1 MGFKFLINKD
11 HEFVYTE
18 SKNNNNNK
26 DDSLVLSAPIRGAKR
41 VVAFFDLDYTLIK
54 PKSGRKFP
62 KDKDD
67 YIFMF
72 DNVIEILNQYIDNNY
87 HIFMISNQSGLLKE
101 KNLQKYEDMKYKLN
115 KIFEDIENKEA
126 ITIFLACSENYYRK
140 PHSGAFHFY
149 ESLYNVKINKKLSF
163 FCGDALGRKDDF
175 SASDYYF
182 ALNNDLKVYTPE
194 SIFKNSNKKNQYIL
208 DIKRPFLENAIS
220 NKYKKEFD
228 HLLDSI
234 DSIDAQK
241 LIIMNGS
248 PASGKSTFTSYMC
261 KHYDFICCESD
272 VLKTKLEKSV
282 EKELINGKNIIVD
295 STNATK
301 THRQKYIDIISKID
315 SKINII
321 CVYIPYNEELI
332 HHLQHYRIEKSRGL
346 TYALPEIAL
355 RVYKSKYEKPVKSE
369 GFDYLFEYN
378 PYFTFSNKSDESD
391 FMKYY

>member
-1 MGFKFLINKD
+1 MLIFSINKEN
-11 HEFVYTE
+11 EFVYTE
-18 SKNNNNNK
+18 SKNNIYSK
-26 DDSLVLSAPIRGAKR
+26 
-41 VVAFFDLDYTLIK
+41 VAFFDLDYTLIK

-72 DNVIEILNQYIDNNY
+72 DNVIEVLNKYINNNY
-87 HIFMISNQSGLLKE
+87 HIFVISNQSGLLKE
-101 KNLQKYEDMKYKLN
+101 KNIQKYENMKYKLN
-115 KIFEDIENKEA
+115 KIFEHIKNV
-126 ITIFLACSENYYRK
+126 TIFLACGDNYYRK

-149 ESLYNVKINKKLSF
+149 ESLYNVKINKKSSF

-182 ALNNDLKVYTPE
+182 GLNNHLKVYTPE
-194 SIFKNSNKKNQYIL
+194 TIFNNSTKKNEYIL
-208 DIKRPFLENAIS
+208 DMKRSFLENAIS
-220 NKYKKEFD
+220 KENKKHFEEVVNTIRLI
-228 HLLDSI
+228 HG
-234 DSIDAQK
+234 QK
-241 LIIMNGS
+241 IIIMNGS

-272 VLKTKLEKSV
+272 VLKTKLEKTI
-282 EKELINGKNIIVD
+282 EKELKNGNNVIVD
-295 STNATK
+295 ATNATK
-301 THRQKYIDIISKID
+301 THRKKYIDMVSNID
-315 SKINII
+315 SEINII

-369 GFDYLFEYN
+369 GFDYVFEYN
-378 PYFTFSNKSDESD
+378 PYFSFSNKSDEAD